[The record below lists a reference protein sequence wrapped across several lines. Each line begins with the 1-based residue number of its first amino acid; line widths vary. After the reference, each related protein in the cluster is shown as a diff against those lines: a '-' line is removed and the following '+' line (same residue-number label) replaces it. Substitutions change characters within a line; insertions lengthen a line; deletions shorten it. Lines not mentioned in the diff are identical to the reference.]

1 MKNMKRIYV
10 LLCTLLLMMGGANAN
25 ATCGIFEPEENKE
38 EEILSLETEKESK
51 IDKESFWEKI
61 TNSDSKTSIISDD
74 DKKLYAPPPGE
85 PGNPQKI
92 VAPLGSGEIM
102 FFLLLSVLTIG
113 FYRKKR
119 QKQTISEG

>member
-10 LLCTLLLMMGGANAN
+10 ILCTLLLSMGAIN
-25 ATCGIFEPEENKE
+25 ATCGIFEPEDNKE
-38 EEILSLETEKESK
+38 EEILTLQTEKESK

-61 TNSDSKTSIISDD
+61 TNADSKASIISDD

-85 PGNPQKI
+85 DGNPQKI
-92 VAPLGSGEIM
+92 VAPLGSGELA
-102 FFLLLSVLTIG
+102 FFLVLSVLTVG
-113 FYRKKR
+113 FYRKNR

>member
-10 LLCTLLLMMGGANAN
+10 LLCTLLISMGAANVN

-38 EEILSLETEKESK
+38 EEILTLQTEKESK

-61 TNSDSKTSIISDD
+61 ISSDD
-74 DKKLYAPPPGE
+74 KSSILDDEKKLYAPPPGE

-92 VAPLGSGEIM
+92 VAPLGSGEIVV
-102 FFLLLSVLTIG
+102 FLLLSILTIG
-113 FYRKKR
+113 FYRKNK
-119 QKQTISEG
+119 QKISEG